1 MKSKQEVE
9 RFLEDIKIRV
19 KSGILNILYLNDR
32 EKNARTL
39 LELEIPGNKRTEII
53 MKLQPEDFY
62 RVEEGKYLEQFEMFS
77 FGKTVKGKE
86 VYIKFSVTDK
96 NLICI
101 SFHKAEYPIIY
112 PYK

>member
-1 MKSKQEVE
+1 
-9 RFLEDIKIRV
+9 
-19 KSGILNILYLNDR
+19 
-32 EKNARTL
+32 
-39 LELEIPGNKRTEII
+39 
-53 MKLQPEDFY
+53 
-62 RVEEGKYLEQFEMFS
+62 
-77 FGKTVKGKE
+77 VKGKE